1 MFISEMLRDDK
12 VTVSFEV
19 FPPKVDS
26 SFDTVKA
33 AVTELNEL
41 RPDYMS
47 VTYGAGGSTS
57 KKTTD
62 IASYIQRDL
71 GTNALAHLSCI
82 SSTREQ
88 IEQQLNEMH
97 SAGIDNILAL
107 RGDMPEDGV
116 LPGNME
122 YHYAWQLVEDI
133 KKKGGFCVGAACYP
147 EGHVECLN
155 KTKDLDYL
163 KQKVDCGCDFLVTQ
177 MFFDNNVLYTFL
189 YNALKA
195 GIDIPITAGIMPVT
209 NSRQISRICSLSGT
223 SLTPKFRSILDKF
236 GDNPAALKQAGI
248 AYAVDQIVDMVSNGI
263 KGIHIYTMNK
273 PDVAQSILNS
283 LYSVFGRDK

>member
-1 MFISEMLRDDK
+1 MFIRDMLNNDK

-19 FPPKVDS
+19 FPPKADS
-26 SFDTVKA
+26 SFDVVESA
-33 AVTELNEL
+33 IGELNGL
-41 RPDYMS
+41 HPDYMS

-57 KKTTD
+57 KRTVD
-62 IASYIQRDL
+62 IASHIQNEL

-82 SSTREQ
+82 SATRGQISEQ
-88 IEQQLNEMH
+88 LKKLKN
-97 SAGIDNILAL
+97 AGIENILAL
-107 RGDMPEDGV
+107 RGDIPENGV
-116 LPGNME
+116 LPAGME
-122 YHYAWQLVEDI
+122 YHYAWQLVEEI
-133 KKKGGFCVGAACYP
+133 KKVGGFCVGAACYP

-195 GIDIPITAGIMPVT
+195 GIEIPVTAGIMPVT
-209 NSRQISRICSLSGT
+209 NSKQISKICSLSGT
-223 SLTPKFRSILDKF
+223 SLTPKFRAILDKF

-248 AYAVDQIVDMVSNGI
+248 AYTVDQIVDMVSNGI
-263 KGIHIYTMNK
+263 KGIHVYTMNK
-273 PDVAQSILNS
+273 PDVAKSILNS
-283 LYSVFGRDK
+283 LSAVLGRD

>member
-1 MFISEMLRDDK
+1 MFIRDMLNNDK

-19 FPPKVDS
+19 FPPKADS
-26 SFDTVKA
+26 SFDVVKSA
-33 AVTELNEL
+33 IGELNGL
-41 RPDYMS
+41 HPDYMS

-57 KKTTD
+57 KRTAD
-62 IASYIQRDL
+62 IASHIQNEL

-82 SSTREQ
+82 AATRGQISEQ
-88 IEQQLNEMH
+88 LKELKN
-97 SAGIDNILAL
+97 AGIENILAL
-107 RGDMPEDGV
+107 RGDIPENGV
-116 LPGNME
+116 LPEGME
-122 YHYAWQLVEDI
+122 YHYAWQLVEEI
-133 KKKGGFCVGAACYP
+133 KKVGGFCVGAACYP

-189 YNALKA
+189 YNAMKA
-195 GIDIPITAGIMPVT
+195 GIEIPVTAGIMPVT
-209 NSRQISRICSLSGT
+209 NSKQISKICSLSGT
-223 SLTPKFRSILDKF
+223 SLTPKFRAILDKF

-263 KGIHIYTMNK
+263 KGIHVYTMNK
-273 PDVAQSILNS
+273 PDVAKSILNS
-283 LYSVFGRDK
+283 LSAVLGRD

>member
-1 MFISEMLRDDK
+1 MFISEMLNNDK

-19 FPPKVDS
+19 FPPKADS
-26 SFDTVKA
+26 SFDVVKS
-33 AVTELNEL
+33 AVGELNGL
-41 RPDYMS
+41 HPDYMS

-57 KKTTD
+57 KRTVD
-62 IASYIQRDL
+62 IASHIQNEL

-82 SSTREQ
+82 AATRGQISEQ
-88 IEQQLNEMH
+88 LKELKN
-97 SAGIDNILAL
+97 AGIENILAL
-107 RGDMPEDGV
+107 RGDIPENGV
-116 LPGNME
+116 LPEGME
-122 YHYAWQLVEDI
+122 YHYAWQLVEEI
-133 KKKGGFCVGAACYP
+133 KKVGGFCVGAACYP

-195 GIDIPITAGIMPVT
+195 GIEIPVTAGIMPVT
-209 NSRQISRICSLSGT
+209 NSKQISKICSLSGT
-223 SLTPKFRSILDKF
+223 SLTPKFRAILDKF

-263 KGIHIYTMNK
+263 KGIHVYTMNK
-273 PDVAQSILNS
+273 PDVAKSILNS
-283 LYSVFGRDK
+283 LSAVLGRD

>member
-1 MFISEMLRDDK
+1 MFIRDMLNNDK

-19 FPPKVDS
+19 FPPKADS
-26 SFDTVKA
+26 SFDVVKSA
-33 AVTELNEL
+33 IGELNGL
-41 RPDYMS
+41 HPDYMS

-57 KKTTD
+57 KRTAD
-62 IASYIQRDL
+62 IASHIQNEL

-82 SSTREQ
+82 AATRGQISEQ
-88 IEQQLNEMH
+88 LKNLKN
-97 SAGIDNILAL
+97 AGIENILAL
-107 RGDMPEDGV
+107 RGDIPENGV
-116 LPGNME
+116 LPEGME
-122 YHYAWQLVEDI
+122 YHYAWQLVEEI
-133 KKKGGFCVGAACYP
+133 KKVGGFCVGAACYP

-195 GIDIPITAGIMPVT
+195 GIEIPVTAGIMPVT
-209 NSRQISRICSLSGT
+209 NSKQISKICSLSGT
-223 SLTPKFRSILDKF
+223 SLTPKFRAILDKF

-248 AYAVDQIVDMVSNGI
+248 AYTVDQIVDMVSNGI

-273 PDVAQSILNS
+273 PDVAKSILNS
-283 LYSVFGRDK
+283 LSAVLGRD

>member
-1 MFISEMLRDDK
+1 MFISEMLNNDK

-19 FPPKVDS
+19 FPPKADS
-26 SFDTVKA
+26 SFDVVKS
-33 AVTELNEL
+33 AVGELNGL
-41 RPDYMS
+41 HPDYMS

-57 KKTTD
+57 KRTAD
-62 IASYIQRDL
+62 IASHIQNEL

-82 SSTREQ
+82 AATRGQISEQ
-88 IEQQLNEMH
+88 LKELKN
-97 SAGIDNILAL
+97 AGIENILAL
-107 RGDMPEDGV
+107 RGDIPENGV
-116 LPGNME
+116 LPEGME
-122 YHYAWQLVEDI
+122 YHYAWQLVEEI
-133 KKKGGFCVGAACYP
+133 KKVGGFCVGAACYP

-189 YNALKA
+189 YNAMKA
-195 GIDIPITAGIMPVT
+195 GIEIPVTAGIMPVT
-209 NSRQISRICSLSGT
+209 NSKQISKICSLSGT
-223 SLTPKFRSILDKF
+223 SLTPKFRAILDKF

-263 KGIHIYTMNK
+263 KGIHVYTMNK
-273 PDVAQSILNS
+273 PDVAKSILNS
-283 LYSVFGRDK
+283 LSAVLGRD

>member
-1 MFISEMLRDDK
+1 MFISEMLNNDK

-19 FPPKVDS
+19 FPPKADS
-26 SFDTVKA
+26 SFDVVKS
-33 AVTELNEL
+33 AVGELNGL
-41 RPDYMS
+41 HPDYMS

-57 KKTTD
+57 KRTAD
-62 IASYIQRDL
+62 IASHIQNEL

-82 SSTREQ
+82 AATRGQISEQ
-88 IEQQLNEMH
+88 LKELKN
-97 SAGIDNILAL
+97 AGIENILAL
-107 RGDMPEDGV
+107 RGDIPENGV
-116 LPGNME
+116 LPAGME
-122 YHYAWQLVEDI
+122 YHYAWQLVEEI
-133 KKKGGFCVGAACYP
+133 KKVGGFCVGAACYP

-195 GIDIPITAGIMPVT
+195 GIEIPVTAGIMPVT
-209 NSRQISRICSLSGT
+209 NSKQISKICSLSGT
-223 SLTPKFRSILDKF
+223 SLTPKFRAILDKF

-263 KGIHIYTMNK
+263 KGIHVYTMNK
-273 PDVAQSILNS
+273 PDVAKSILNS
-283 LYSVFGRDK
+283 LSAVLGRD

>member
-1 MFISEMLRDDK
+1 MFIRDMLNNDK

-19 FPPKVDS
+19 FPPKADS
-26 SFDTVKA
+26 SFDVVKSA
-33 AVTELNEL
+33 IGELNGL
-41 RPDYMS
+41 HPDYMS

-57 KKTTD
+57 KRTAD
-62 IASYIQRDL
+62 IASHIQNEL

-82 SSTREQ
+82 AATRGQISEQ
-88 IEQQLNEMH
+88 LKNLKN
-97 SAGIDNILAL
+97 AGIENILAL
-107 RGDMPEDGV
+107 RGDIPENGV
-116 LPGNME
+116 LPEGME
-122 YHYAWQLVEDI
+122 YHYAWQLVEEI
-133 KKKGGFCVGAACYP
+133 KKVGGFCVGAACYP

-195 GIDIPITAGIMPVT
+195 GIEIPVTAGIMPVT
-209 NSRQISRICSLSGT
+209 NSKQISKICSLSGT
-223 SLTPKFRSILDKF
+223 SLTPKFRAILDKF

-273 PDVAQSILNS
+273 PDVAKSILNS
-283 LYSVFGRDK
+283 LSAVLGRD

>member
-1 MFISEMLRDDK
+1 MFISEMLNNDK

-19 FPPKVDS
+19 FPPKADS
-26 SFDTVKA
+26 SFDVVKS
-33 AVTELNEL
+33 AVGELNGL
-41 RPDYMS
+41 HPDYMS

-57 KKTTD
+57 KRTAD
-62 IASYIQRDL
+62 IASHIQNEL

-82 SSTREQ
+82 AATRGQISEQ
-88 IEQQLNEMH
+88 LKELKN
-97 SAGIDNILAL
+97 AGIENILAL
-107 RGDMPEDGV
+107 RGDVPESGV
-116 LPGNME
+116 LPAGME
-122 YHYAWQLVEDI
+122 YHYAWQLVEEI
-133 KKKGGFCVGAACYP
+133 KKVGGFCVGAACYP

-189 YNALKA
+189 YNAMKA
-195 GIDIPITAGIMPVT
+195 GIEIPVTAGIMPVT
-209 NSRQISRICSLSGT
+209 NSKQISKICSLSGT
-223 SLTPKFRSILDKF
+223 SLTPKFRAILDKF

-263 KGIHIYTMNK
+263 KGIHVYTMNK
-273 PDVAQSILNS
+273 PDVAKSILNS
-283 LYSVFGRDK
+283 LSAVLGRD

>member
-1 MFISEMLRDDK
+1 MFISEMLNNDK

-19 FPPKVDS
+19 FPPKADS
-26 SFDTVKA
+26 SFDVVKSA
-33 AVTELNEL
+33 IGELNGL
-41 RPDYMS
+41 HPDYMS

-57 KKTTD
+57 KRTAD
-62 IASYIQRDL
+62 IASHIQNEL

-82 SSTREQ
+82 SATRGQIAEQ
-88 IEQQLNEMH
+88 LKKLKN
-97 SAGIDNILAL
+97 AGIENILAL
-107 RGDMPEDGV
+107 RGDIPENGV
-116 LPGNME
+116 LPAGME
-122 YHYAWQLVEDI
+122 YHYAWQLVEEI
-133 KKKGGFCVGAACYP
+133 KKVGGFCVGAACYP

-195 GIDIPITAGIMPVT
+195 GIEIPVTAGIMPVT
-209 NSRQISRICSLSGT
+209 NSKQISKICSLSGT
-223 SLTPKFRSILDKF
+223 SLTPKFRAILDKF

-248 AYAVDQIVDMVSNGI
+248 AYAVDQMVDMVSNGI
-263 KGIHIYTMNK
+263 KGIHVYTMNK
-273 PDVAQSILNS
+273 PDVAKSILNS
-283 LYSVFGRDK
+283 LSAVLGRD

>member
-1 MFISEMLRDDK
+1 MFIRDMLNNDK

-19 FPPKVDS
+19 FPPKADS
-26 SFDTVKA
+26 SFDVVKSA
-33 AVTELNEL
+33 IGELNGL
-41 RPDYMS
+41 HPDYMS

-57 KKTTD
+57 KRTVD
-62 IASYIQRDL
+62 IASHIQNEL

-82 SSTREQ
+82 SATRGQIAEQ
-88 IEQQLNEMH
+88 LKKLKN
-97 SAGIDNILAL
+97 AGIENILAL
-107 RGDMPEDGV
+107 RGDIPENGV
-116 LPGNME
+116 LPAGMK
-122 YHYAWQLVEDI
+122 YHYAWQLVEEI
-133 KKKGGFCVGAACYP
+133 KKVGGFCVGAACYP

-195 GIDIPITAGIMPVT
+195 GIEIPVTAGIMPVT
-209 NSRQISRICSLSGT
+209 NSKQISKICSLSGT
-223 SLTPKFRSILDKF
+223 SLTPKFRAILDKF

-273 PDVAQSILNS
+273 PDVAKSILNS
-283 LYSVFGRDK
+283 LSAVLGRD

>member
-1 MFISEMLRDDK
+1 MFIRDMLNNDK

-19 FPPKVDS
+19 FPPKADS
-26 SFDTVKA
+26 SFDVVKSA
-33 AVTELNEL
+33 IGELNGL
-41 RPDYMS
+41 HPDYMS

-57 KKTTD
+57 KRTVD
-62 IASYIQRDL
+62 IASHIQNEL

-82 SSTREQ
+82 SATRGQIAEQ
-88 IEQQLNEMH
+88 LKKLKN
-97 SAGIDNILAL
+97 AGIENILAL
-107 RGDMPEDGV
+107 RGDIPENGV
-116 LPGNME
+116 LPAGME
-122 YHYAWQLVEDI
+122 YHYAWQLVEEI
-133 KKKGGFCVGAACYP
+133 KKVGGFCVGAACYP

-195 GIDIPITAGIMPVT
+195 GIEIPVTAGIMPVT
-209 NSRQISRICSLSGT
+209 NSKQISKICSLSGT
-223 SLTPKFRSILDKF
+223 SLTPKFRAILDKF

-273 PDVAQSILNS
+273 PDVAKSILNS
-283 LYSVFGRDK
+283 LSAVLGRD

>member
-1 MFISEMLRDDK
+1 MYISEMLKSDK

-19 FPPKVDS
+19 FPPKAES
-26 SFDTVKA
+26 SFDTVKT
-33 AVTELNEL
+33 AVNELNNL
-41 RPDYMS
+41 HPDYMS

-57 KKTTD
+57 KKTTE
-62 IASYIQRDL
+62 IASFIQNEL

-82 SSTREQ
+82 SSTEIR
-88 IEQQLNEMH
+88 
-97 SAGIDNILAL
+97 SSGIDNILAL
-107 RGDMPEDGV
+107 RGDMPQNGV
-116 LPGNME
+116 LPENME
-122 YHYAWQLVEDI
+122 YHYAWELVEDI

-195 GIDIPITAGIMPVT
+195 GIDIPVTAGIMPVT
-209 NSRQISRICSLSGT
+209 NSSQISKICALSGT
-223 SLTPKFRSILDKF
+223 SITPKFRSILDKF

-248 AYAVDQIVDMVSNGI
+248 AYAVDQIVDMVSNGV

-283 LYSVFGRDK
+283 LSSVFGRDN

>member
-1 MFISEMLRDDK
+1 MFIRDMLNNDK

-19 FPPKVDS
+19 FPPKADS
-26 SFDTVKA
+26 SFDVVKSA
-33 AVTELNEL
+33 IGELNGL
-41 RPDYMS
+41 HPDYMS

-57 KKTTD
+57 KRTVD
-62 IASYIQRDL
+62 IASHIQNEL

-82 SSTREQ
+82 SATHGQISEQ
-88 IEQQLNEMH
+88 LKNLKN
-97 SAGIDNILAL
+97 AGIENILAL
-107 RGDMPEDGV
+107 RGDIPENGV
-116 LPGNME
+116 LPEGME
-122 YHYAWQLVEDI
+122 YHYAWQLVEEI
-133 KKKGGFCVGAACYP
+133 KKVGGFCVGAACYP

-195 GIDIPITAGIMPVT
+195 GIEIPVTAGIMPVT
-209 NSRQISRICSLSGT
+209 NSKQISKICSLSGT
-223 SLTPKFRSILDKF
+223 SLTPKFRAILDKF

-263 KGIHIYTMNK
+263 KGIHVYSMNK
-273 PDVAQSILNS
+273 PDVAKSILNS
-283 LYSVFGRDK
+283 LSAVLGRD

>member
-1 MFISEMLRDDK
+1 MFISEMLNNDK

-19 FPPKVDS
+19 FPPKANS
-26 SFDTVKA
+26 SFDVVKSA
-33 AVTELNEL
+33 IGELNGL
-41 RPDYMS
+41 HPDYMS
-47 VTYGAGGSTS
+47 VTYGAGGSAS
-57 KKTTD
+57 KRTAD
-62 IASYIQRDL
+62 IASHIQNEL

-82 SSTREQ
+82 AATRGQISEQ
-88 IEQQLNEMH
+88 LKELKN
-97 SAGIDNILAL
+97 AGIENILAL
-107 RGDMPEDGV
+107 RGDIPENGV
-116 LPGNME
+116 LPEGME
-122 YHYAWQLVEDI
+122 YHYAWQLVEEI
-133 KKKGGFCVGAACYP
+133 KKVGGFCVGAACYP

-195 GIDIPITAGIMPVT
+195 GIEIPVTAGIMPVT
-209 NSRQISRICSLSGT
+209 NSKQISKICSLSGT
-223 SLTPKFRSILDKF
+223 SLTPKFRAILDKF

-263 KGIHIYTMNK
+263 KGIHVYTMNK
-273 PDVAQSILNS
+273 PDVAKSILNS
-283 LYSVFGRDK
+283 LSAVLGRD

>member
-1 MFISEMLRDDK
+1 MFIRDMLNNDK

-19 FPPKVDS
+19 FPPKADS
-26 SFDTVKA
+26 SFDVVKSA
-33 AVTELNEL
+33 IGELNGL
-41 RPDYMS
+41 HPDYMS

-57 KKTTD
+57 KRTAD
-62 IASYIQRDL
+62 IASHIQNEL

-82 SSTREQ
+82 SATHGQISEQ
-88 IEQQLNEMH
+88 LKKLKN
-97 SAGIDNILAL
+97 AGIENILAL
-107 RGDMPEDGV
+107 RGDIPENGV
-116 LPGNME
+116 LPAGME
-122 YHYAWQLVEDI
+122 YHYAWQLVEEI
-133 KKKGGFCVGAACYP
+133 KKVGGFCVGAACYP

-195 GIDIPITAGIMPVT
+195 GIEIPVTAGIMPVT
-209 NSRQISRICSLSGT
+209 NSKQISKICSLSGT
-223 SLTPKFRSILDKF
+223 SLTPKFRAILDKF

-263 KGIHIYTMNK
+263 KGIHVYSMNK
-273 PDVAQSILNS
+273 PDVAKSILNS
-283 LYSVFGRDK
+283 LSAVLGRD

>member
-1 MFISEMLRDDK
+1 MFIRDMLNNDK

-19 FPPKVDS
+19 FPPKADS
-26 SFDTVKA
+26 SFDVVKSA
-33 AVTELNEL
+33 IGELNGL
-41 RPDYMS
+41 HPDYMS

-57 KKTTD
+57 KRTVD
-62 IASYIQRDL
+62 IASHIQNEL

-82 SSTREQ
+82 SATRGQISEQ
-88 IEQQLNEMH
+88 LKKLKN
-97 SAGIDNILAL
+97 AGIENLLAL
-107 RGDMPEDGV
+107 RGDIPENGV
-116 LPGNME
+116 LPAGME
-122 YHYAWQLVEDI
+122 YHYAWQLVEEI
-133 KKKGGFCVGAACYP
+133 KKVGGFCVGAACYP

-195 GIDIPITAGIMPVT
+195 GIEIPVTAGIMPVT
-209 NSRQISRICSLSGT
+209 NSKQISKICSLSGT
-223 SLTPKFRSILDKF
+223 SLTPKFRAILDKF

-263 KGIHIYTMNK
+263 KGIHVYTMNK
-273 PDVAQSILNS
+273 PDVAKSILNS
-283 LYSVFGRDK
+283 LSAVLGRD

>member
-1 MFISEMLRDDK
+1 MFISEMLNNDK

-19 FPPKVDS
+19 FPPKADS
-26 SFDTVKA
+26 SFDVVKSA
-33 AVTELNEL
+33 IGELNGL
-41 RPDYMS
+41 HPDYMS

-57 KKTTD
+57 KRTAD
-62 IASYIQRDL
+62 IASHIQNEL

-82 SSTREQ
+82 AATRGQISEQ
-88 IEQQLNEMH
+88 LKKLKN
-97 SAGIDNILAL
+97 AGIENILAL
-107 RGDMPEDGV
+107 RGDIPENGV
-116 LPGNME
+116 LPEGME
-122 YHYAWQLVEDI
+122 YHYAWQLVEEI
-133 KKKGGFCVGAACYP
+133 KKVGGFCVGAACYP

-189 YNALKA
+189 YNAMKA
-195 GIDIPITAGIMPVT
+195 GIEIPVTAGIMPVT
-209 NSRQISRICSLSGT
+209 NSKQISKICSLSGT
-223 SLTPKFRSILDKF
+223 SLTPKFRAILDKF

-263 KGIHIYTMNK
+263 KGIHVYTMNK
-273 PDVAQSILNS
+273 PDVAKSILNS
-283 LYSVFGRDK
+283 LSAVLGRD

>member
-1 MFISEMLRDDK
+1 MFIRDMLNNDK

-19 FPPKVDS
+19 FPPKADS
-26 SFDTVKA
+26 SFDVVKSA
-33 AVTELNEL
+33 IGELNGL
-41 RPDYMS
+41 HPDYMS

-57 KKTTD
+57 KRTVD
-62 IASYIQRDL
+62 IASHIQNEL

-82 SSTREQ
+82 SATRGQIAEQ
-88 IEQQLNEMH
+88 LKKLKN
-97 SAGIDNILAL
+97 AGIENILAL
-107 RGDMPEDGV
+107 RGDIPENGV
-116 LPGNME
+116 LPAGME
-122 YHYAWQLVEDI
+122 YHYAWQLVEEI
-133 KKKGGFCVGAACYP
+133 KKVGGFCVGAACYP

-195 GIDIPITAGIMPVT
+195 GIEIPVTAGIMPVT
-209 NSRQISRICSLSGT
+209 NSKQISKICSLSGT
-223 SLTPKFRSILDKF
+223 SLTPKFRAILDKF

-248 AYAVDQIVDMVSNGI
+248 AYTVDQIVDMVSNGI

-273 PDVAQSILNS
+273 PDVAKSILNS
-283 LYSVFGRDK
+283 LSAVLGRD

>member
-1 MFISEMLRDDK
+1 MFISEMLNNDK

-19 FPPKVDS
+19 FPPKADS
-26 SFDTVKA
+26 SFDVVKSA
-33 AVTELNEL
+33 IGELNGL
-41 RPDYMS
+41 HPDYMS

-57 KKTTD
+57 KRTVD
-62 IASYIQRDL
+62 IASHIQNEL

-82 SSTREQ
+82 SATRGQIAEQ
-88 IEQQLNEMH
+88 LKKLKN
-97 SAGIDNILAL
+97 AGIENILAL
-107 RGDMPEDGV
+107 RGDIPENGV
-116 LPGNME
+116 LPAGME
-122 YHYAWQLVEDI
+122 YHYAWQLVEEI
-133 KKKGGFCVGAACYP
+133 KKVGGFCVGAACYP

-195 GIDIPITAGIMPVT
+195 GIEIPVTAGIMPVT
-209 NSRQISRICSLSGT
+209 NSKQISKICSLSGT
-223 SLTPKFRSILDKF
+223 SLTPKFRAILDKF

-263 KGIHIYTMNK
+263 KGIHVYTMNK
-273 PDVAQSILNS
+273 PDVAKSILNS
-283 LYSVFGRDK
+283 LSAVLGRD

>member
-1 MFISEMLRDDK
+1 MFISEMLNNDK

-19 FPPKVDS
+19 FPPKADS
-26 SFDTVKA
+26 SFDVVKSA
-33 AVTELNEL
+33 IGELNGL
-41 RPDYMS
+41 HPDYMS

-57 KKTTD
+57 KRTAD
-62 IASYIQRDL
+62 IASHIQNEL

-82 SSTREQ
+82 AATHDQISEQ
-88 IEQQLNEMH
+88 LKKLKN
-97 SAGIDNILAL
+97 AGIENILAL
-107 RGDMPEDGV
+107 RGDIPESGV
-116 LPGNME
+116 LPAGME

-133 KKKGGFCVGAACYP
+133 KKEGGFCVGAACYP

-195 GIDIPITAGIMPVT
+195 GIEIPVTAGIMPVT
-209 NSRQISRICSLSGT
+209 NSKQISKICSLSGT
-223 SLTPKFRSILDKF
+223 SLTPKFRAILDKF

-263 KGIHIYTMNK
+263 KGIHVYTMNK
-273 PDVAQSILNS
+273 PDVAKSILNS
-283 LYSVFGRDK
+283 LSAVLGRD

>member
-1 MFISEMLRDDK
+1 MFIRDMLNNDK

-19 FPPKVDS
+19 FPPKADS
-26 SFDTVKA
+26 SFDVVKSA
-33 AVTELNEL
+33 IGELNGL
-41 RPDYMS
+41 HPDYMS

-57 KKTTD
+57 KRTVD
-62 IASYIQRDL
+62 IASHIQNEL

-82 SSTREQ
+82 SATHGQISEQ
-88 IEQQLNEMH
+88 LKKLKNSGIENV
-97 SAGIDNILAL
+97 LAL
-107 RGDMPEDGV
+107 RGDIPENGL
-116 LPGNME
+116 LPAGME
-122 YHYAWQLVEDI
+122 YHYAWQLVEEI
-133 KKKGGFCVGAACYP
+133 KKVGGFCVGAACYP

-195 GIDIPITAGIMPVT
+195 GIEIPVTAGIMPVT
-209 NSRQISRICSLSGT
+209 NSKQISKICSLSGT
-223 SLTPKFRSILDKF
+223 SLTPKFRAILDKF

-263 KGIHIYTMNK
+263 KGIHVYTMNK
-273 PDVAQSILNS
+273 PDVAKSILNS
-283 LYSVFGRDK
+283 LSAVLGRD

>member
-1 MFISEMLRDDK
+1 MFISEMLNNDK

-19 FPPKVDS
+19 FPPKADS
-26 SFDTVKA
+26 SFDVVKS
-33 AVTELNEL
+33 AVGELNGL
-41 RPDYMS
+41 HPDYMS

-57 KKTTD
+57 KRTAD
-62 IASYIQRDL
+62 IASHIQNEL

-82 SSTREQ
+82 AATRGQISEQ
-88 IEQQLNEMH
+88 LKELKN
-97 SAGIDNILAL
+97 AGIENILAL
-107 RGDMPEDGV
+107 RGDIPENGV
-116 LPGNME
+116 LPEGME
-122 YHYAWQLVEDI
+122 YHYAWQLVEEI
-133 KKKGGFCVGAACYP
+133 KKVGGFCVGAACYP

-195 GIDIPITAGIMPVT
+195 GIEIPVTAGIMPVT
-209 NSRQISRICSLSGT
+209 NSKQISKICSLSGT
-223 SLTPKFRSILDKF
+223 SLTPKFRAILDKF

-248 AYAVDQIVDMVSNGI
+248 AYTVDQIVDMVSNGI
-263 KGIHIYTMNK
+263 KGIHVYTMNK
-273 PDVAQSILNS
+273 PDVAKSILNS
-283 LYSVFGRDK
+283 LSSVLGRD

>member
-1 MFISEMLRDDK
+1 MFIRDMLNNDK

-19 FPPKVDS
+19 FPPKTDS
-26 SFDTVKA
+26 SFDVVKSA
-33 AVTELNEL
+33 IGELNGL
-41 RPDYMS
+41 HPDYMS

-57 KKTTD
+57 KRTVD
-62 IASYIQRDL
+62 IASHIQNEL

-82 SSTREQ
+82 SATSGQIAEQ
-88 IEQQLNEMH
+88 LKKLKN
-97 SAGIDNILAL
+97 AGIENILAL
-107 RGDMPEDGV
+107 RGDIPENGV
-116 LPGNME
+116 LPAGME
-122 YHYAWQLVEDI
+122 YHYAWQLVEEI
-133 KKKGGFCVGAACYP
+133 KKVGGFCVGAACYP

-195 GIDIPITAGIMPVT
+195 GIEIPVTAGIMPVT
-209 NSRQISRICSLSGT
+209 NSKQISKICSLSGT
-223 SLTPKFRSILDKF
+223 SLTPKFRAILDKF

-263 KGIHIYTMNK
+263 KGIHVYTMNK
-273 PDVAQSILNS
+273 PDVAKSILNS
-283 LYSVFGRDK
+283 LSAVLGRD

>member
-1 MFISEMLRDDK
+1 MFIRDMLNNDK

-19 FPPKVDS
+19 FPPKADS
-26 SFDTVKA
+26 SFDVVKSA
-33 AVTELNEL
+33 IGELNGL
-41 RPDYMS
+41 HPDYMS

-57 KKTTD
+57 KRTVD
-62 IASYIQRDL
+62 IASHIQNEL

-82 SSTREQ
+82 SATHGQISEQ
-88 IEQQLNEMH
+88 LKKLKNSGIENV
-97 SAGIDNILAL
+97 LAL
-107 RGDMPEDGV
+107 RGDIPENGV
-116 LPGNME
+116 LPAGME
-122 YHYAWQLVEDI
+122 YHYAWQLVEEI
-133 KKKGGFCVGAACYP
+133 KKVGGFCVGAACYP

-195 GIDIPITAGIMPVT
+195 GIEIPVTAGIMPVT
-209 NSRQISRICSLSGT
+209 NSKQISKICSLSGT
-223 SLTPKFRSILDKF
+223 SLTPKFRAILDKF

-263 KGIHIYTMNK
+263 KGIHVYSMNK
-273 PDVAQSILNS
+273 PDVAKSILNS
-283 LYSVFGRDK
+283 LSAVLGRD

>member
-1 MFISEMLRDDK
+1 MFIRDMLNNDK

-19 FPPKVDS
+19 FPPKADS
-26 SFDTVKA
+26 SFDVVKSA
-33 AVTELNEL
+33 IGELNGL
-41 RPDYMS
+41 HPDYMS

-57 KKTTD
+57 KRTVD
-62 IASYIQRDL
+62 IASHIQNEL

-82 SSTREQ
+82 SATHGQISEQ
-88 IEQQLNEMH
+88 LKKLKNSGIENV
-97 SAGIDNILAL
+97 LAL
-107 RGDMPEDGV
+107 RGDIPENGL
-116 LPGNME
+116 LPAGME
-122 YHYAWQLVEDI
+122 YHYAWQLVEEI
-133 KKKGGFCVGAACYP
+133 KKVGGFCVGAACYP

-195 GIDIPITAGIMPVT
+195 GIEIPVTAGIMPVT
-209 NSRQISRICSLSGT
+209 NSKQISKICSLSGT
-223 SLTPKFRSILDKF
+223 SLTPKFRAILDKF

-273 PDVAQSILNS
+273 PDVAKSILNS
-283 LYSVFGRDK
+283 LSAVLGRD

>member
-1 MFISEMLRDDK
+1 MFIRDMLNNDK

-19 FPPKVDS
+19 FPPKADS
-26 SFDTVKA
+26 SFDVVKSA
-33 AVTELNEL
+33 IGELNGL
-41 RPDYMS
+41 HPDYMS

-57 KKTTD
+57 KRTVD
-62 IASYIQRDL
+62 IASHIQNEL

-82 SSTREQ
+82 SATRGQIAEQ
-88 IEQQLNEMH
+88 LKKLKN
-97 SAGIDNILAL
+97 AGIENILAL
-107 RGDMPEDGV
+107 RGDIPENGV
-116 LPGNME
+116 LPAGME
-122 YHYAWQLVEDI
+122 YHYAWQLVEEI
-133 KKKGGFCVGAACYP
+133 KKVGGFCVGAACYP

-195 GIDIPITAGIMPVT
+195 GIEIPVTAGIMPVT
-209 NSRQISRICSLSGT
+209 NSKQISKICSLSGT
-223 SLTPKFRSILDKF
+223 SLTPKFRAILDKF

-263 KGIHIYTMNK
+263 KGIHVYTMNK
-273 PDVAQSILNS
+273 PDVAKSILNS
-283 LYSVFGRDK
+283 LSAVLGRD

>member
-1 MFISEMLRDDK
+1 MFISDMLNNDK

-19 FPPKVDS
+19 FPPKADS
-26 SFDTVKA
+26 SFDVVKT
-33 AVTELNEL
+33 AVGELNGL
-41 RPDYMS
+41 HPDYMS

-57 KKTTD
+57 KRTVD
-62 IASYIQRDL
+62 IASHIQNEL

-82 SSTREQ
+82 AATRGQISEQ
-88 IEQQLNEMH
+88 LKELKN
-97 SAGIDNILAL
+97 AGIENILAL
-107 RGDMPEDGV
+107 RGDIPENGV
-116 LPGNME
+116 LPEGME
-122 YHYAWQLVEDI
+122 YHYAWQLVEEI
-133 KKKGGFCVGAACYP
+133 KKVGGFCVGAACYP

-189 YNALKA
+189 YNAMKA
-195 GIDIPITAGIMPVT
+195 GIEIPVTAGIMPVT
-209 NSRQISRICSLSGT
+209 NSKQISKICSLSGT
-223 SLTPKFRSILDKF
+223 SLTPKFRAILDKF

-263 KGIHIYTMNK
+263 KGIHVYTMNK
-273 PDVAQSILNS
+273 PDVAKSILNS
-283 LYSVFGRDK
+283 LSAVLGRD

>member
-1 MFISEMLRDDK
+1 MFIRDMLNNDK

-19 FPPKVDS
+19 FPPKADS
-26 SFDTVKA
+26 SFDIVKSA
-33 AVTELNEL
+33 IGELNGL
-41 RPDYMS
+41 HPDYMS

-57 KKTTD
+57 KRTVD
-62 IASYIQRDL
+62 IASHIQNEL

-82 SSTREQ
+82 SATRGQIAEQ
-88 IEQQLNEMH
+88 LKKLKN
-97 SAGIDNILAL
+97 AGIENILAL
-107 RGDMPEDGV
+107 RGDIPENGV
-116 LPGNME
+116 LPEGME
-122 YHYAWQLVEDI
+122 YHYAWQLVEEI
-133 KKKGGFCVGAACYP
+133 KKVGGFCVGAACYP

-195 GIDIPITAGIMPVT
+195 GIEIPVTAGIMPVT
-209 NSRQISRICSLSGT
+209 NSKQISKICSLSGT
-223 SLTPKFRSILDKF
+223 SLTPKFRAILDKF

-273 PDVAQSILNS
+273 PDVAKSILNS
-283 LYSVFGRDK
+283 LSAVLGRD

>member
-1 MFISEMLRDDK
+1 MFIRDMLNNDK

-19 FPPKVDS
+19 FPPKADS
-26 SFDTVKA
+26 SFDVVKSA
-33 AVTELNEL
+33 IGELNGL
-41 RPDYMS
+41 HPDYMS

-57 KKTTD
+57 KRTVD
-62 IASYIQRDL
+62 IASHIQNEL

-82 SSTREQ
+82 SATRGQIAEQ
-88 IEQQLNEMH
+88 LKKLKN
-97 SAGIDNILAL
+97 AGIENILAL
-107 RGDMPEDGV
+107 RGDIPENGV
-116 LPGNME
+116 LPEGME
-122 YHYAWQLVEDI
+122 YHYAWQLVEEI
-133 KKKGGFCVGAACYP
+133 KKVGGFCVGAACYP

-195 GIDIPITAGIMPVT
+195 GIEIPVTAGIMPVT
-209 NSRQISRICSLSGT
+209 NSKQISKICSLSGT
-223 SLTPKFRSILDKF
+223 SLTPKFRAILDKF

-248 AYAVDQIVDMVSNGI
+248 AYTVDQIVDMVSNGI

-273 PDVAQSILNS
+273 PDVAKSILNS
-283 LYSVFGRDK
+283 LSAVLGRD

>member
-26 SFDTVKA
+26 SFDTVKT
-33 AVTELNEL
+33 AVTQLNEL

-62 IASYIQRDL
+62 IASYIQKDL

-88 IEQQLNEMH
+88 IEQQLNDMR

-107 RGDMPEDGV
+107 RGDMPEDGM
-116 LPGNME
+116 LPDNME
-122 YHYAWQLVEDI
+122 YQYAWQLVEDI

-195 GIDIPITAGIMPVT
+195 GIDLPVTAGIMPVT

-273 PDVAQSILNS
+273 PDVAQSILTS
-283 LYSVFGRDK
+283 LSSVFGREN

>member
-1 MFISEMLRDDK
+1 MFISEMLNNDR

-19 FPPKVDS
+19 FPPKADS
-26 SFDTVKA
+26 SFDVVKT
-33 AVTELNEL
+33 AVGELNGL
-41 RPDYMS
+41 HPDYMS

-57 KKTTD
+57 KRTAD
-62 IASYIQRDL
+62 IASHIQNEL

-82 SSTREQ
+82 AATRGQISEQ
-88 IEQQLNEMH
+88 LKELKN
-97 SAGIDNILAL
+97 AGIENILAL
-107 RGDMPEDGV
+107 RGDIPENGV
-116 LPGNME
+116 LPEGME
-122 YHYAWQLVEDI
+122 YHYAWQLVEEI
-133 KKKGGFCVGAACYP
+133 KKVGGFCVGAACYP

-189 YNALKA
+189 YNAMKA
-195 GIDIPITAGIMPVT
+195 GIEIPVTAGIMPVT
-209 NSRQISRICSLSGT
+209 NSKQISKICSLSGT
-223 SLTPKFRSILDKF
+223 SLTPKFRAILDKF

-273 PDVAQSILNS
+273 PDVARSIINS
-283 LYSVFGRDK
+283 LSSVLGRD

>member
-1 MFISEMLRDDK
+1 MFISEMLNNDR

-19 FPPKVDS
+19 FPPKADS
-26 SFDTVKA
+26 SFDVVKT
-33 AVTELNEL
+33 AVGELNGL
-41 RPDYMS
+41 HPDYMS

-57 KKTTD
+57 KRTAD
-62 IASYIQRDL
+62 IASHIQNEL

-82 SSTREQ
+82 AATRGQISEQ
-88 IEQQLNEMH
+88 LKELKN
-97 SAGIDNILAL
+97 AGIENILAL
-107 RGDMPEDGV
+107 RGDIPENGV
-116 LPGNME
+116 LPEGME
-122 YHYAWQLVEDI
+122 YHYAWQLVEEI
-133 KKKGGFCVGAACYP
+133 KKVGGFCVGAACYP

-189 YNALKA
+189 YNAMKA
-195 GIDIPITAGIMPVT
+195 GIEIPVTAGIMPVT
-209 NSRQISRICSLSGT
+209 NSKQISKICSLSGT
-223 SLTPKFRSILDKF
+223 SLTHKFRAILDKF

-273 PDVAQSILNS
+273 PDVARSIINS
-283 LYSVFGRDK
+283 LSSVLGRD

>member
-1 MFISEMLRDDK
+1 MFISEMLNNDK

-19 FPPKVDS
+19 FPPKADS
-26 SFDTVKA
+26 SFDVVKSA
-33 AVTELNEL
+33 IGELNGL
-41 RPDYMS
+41 HPDYMS

-57 KKTTD
+57 KRTAD
-62 IASYIQRDL
+62 IASHIQNEL

-82 SSTREQ
+82 SATRGQISEQ
-88 IEQQLNEMH
+88 LKKLKN
-97 SAGIDNILAL
+97 AGIENILAL
-107 RGDMPEDGV
+107 RGDIPENGV
-116 LPGNME
+116 LPEGME
-122 YHYAWQLVEDI
+122 YHYAWQLVEEI
-133 KKKGGFCVGAACYP
+133 KKVGGFCVGAACYP

-195 GIDIPITAGIMPVT
+195 GIEIPVTAGIMPVT
-209 NSRQISRICSLSGT
+209 NSKQISKICSLSGT
-223 SLTPKFRSILDKF
+223 SLTPKFRAILDKF

-248 AYAVDQIVDMVSNGI
+248 AYTVDQIVDMVSNGI

-273 PDVAQSILNS
+273 PDVAKSILNS
-283 LYSVFGRDK
+283 LSAVLGRD

>member
-1 MFISEMLRDDK
+1 MFIRDMLNNDK

-19 FPPKVDS
+19 FPPKADS
-26 SFDTVKA
+26 SFDVVKSA
-33 AVTELNEL
+33 IGELNGL
-41 RPDYMS
+41 HPDYMS

-57 KKTTD
+57 KRTVD
-62 IASYIQRDL
+62 IASHIQNEL

-82 SSTREQ
+82 SATRGQIAEQ
-88 IEQQLNEMH
+88 LKKLKN
-97 SAGIDNILAL
+97 AGIENILAL
-107 RGDMPEDGV
+107 RGDIPENGV
-116 LPGNME
+116 LPEGME
-122 YHYAWQLVEDI
+122 YHYAWQLVEEI
-133 KKKGGFCVGAACYP
+133 KKVGGFCVGAACYP

-195 GIDIPITAGIMPVT
+195 GIEIPVTAGIMPVT
-209 NSRQISRICSLSGT
+209 NSKQISKICSLSGT
-223 SLTPKFRSILDKF
+223 SLTPKFRAILDKF

-273 PDVAQSILNS
+273 PDVAKSILNS
-283 LYSVFGRDK
+283 LSAVLGRD

>member
-1 MFISEMLRDDK
+1 MFISEMLNNDK

-19 FPPKVDS
+19 FPPKADS
-26 SFDTVKA
+26 SFDVVKS
-33 AVTELNEL
+33 AVGELNGL
-41 RPDYMS
+41 HPDYMS

-57 KKTTD
+57 KRTAD
-62 IASYIQRDL
+62 IASHIQNEL

-82 SSTREQ
+82 AATRGQISEQ
-88 IEQQLNEMH
+88 LKELKN
-97 SAGIDNILAL
+97 AGIENILAL
-107 RGDMPEDGV
+107 RGDIPENGV
-116 LPGNME
+116 LPEGME
-122 YHYAWQLVEDI
+122 YHYAWQLVEEI
-133 KKKGGFCVGAACYP
+133 KKVGGFCVGAACYP

-195 GIDIPITAGIMPVT
+195 GIEIPVTAGIMPVT
-209 NSRQISRICSLSGT
+209 NSKQISKICSLSGT
-223 SLTPKFRSILDKF
+223 SLTPKFRAILDKF

-263 KGIHIYTMNK
+263 KGIHVYTMNK
-273 PDVAQSILNS
+273 PDVAKSILNS
-283 LYSVFGRDK
+283 LSAVLGRD

>member
-1 MFISEMLRDDK
+1 MFISEMLNNDK

-19 FPPKVDS
+19 FPPKADS
-26 SFDTVKA
+26 SFDVVKSA
-33 AVTELNEL
+33 IGELNGL
-41 RPDYMS
+41 HPDYMS

-57 KKTTD
+57 KRTAD
-62 IASYIQRDL
+62 IASHIQNEL

-82 SSTREQ
+82 SATHGQISEQ
-88 IEQQLNEMH
+88 LKKLKN
-97 SAGIDNILAL
+97 AGIENILAL
-107 RGDMPEDGV
+107 RGDIPENGV
-116 LPGNME
+116 LPEGME
-122 YHYAWQLVEDI
+122 YHYAWQLVEEI
-133 KKKGGFCVGAACYP
+133 KKVGGFCVGAACYP

-195 GIDIPITAGIMPVT
+195 GIEIPVTAGIMPVT
-209 NSRQISRICSLSGT
+209 NSKQISKICSLSGT
-223 SLTPKFRSILDKF
+223 SLTPKFRAILDKF

-248 AYAVDQIVDMVSNGI
+248 AYTVDQIVDMVSNGI
-263 KGIHIYTMNK
+263 KGIHVYTMNK
-273 PDVAQSILNS
+273 PDVAKSILNS
-283 LYSVFGRDK
+283 LSAVLGRD